1 MWVWTLNHLILY
13 VYFGL
18 FAVVADAIRSVDLAN
33 DGPVVL
39 MTNADKAIRFR
50 EFLFEH
56 GVHVKIKGPEGI
68 FDLCNQFWV
77 QVVRV
82 TVSGCRKRW

>member
-50 EFLFEH
+50 EFFFEH
-56 GVHVKIKGPEGI
+56 GVHVKVKGPEGI
-68 FDLCNQFWV
+68 FYLCNQFWG

-82 TVSGCRKRW
+82 TVSSCRKRW